1 MKKAIDFDGLKC
13 YDFKHQK
20 SFLRKETQTMK
31 NAVMNMA
38 KYFRFTVR
46 FFAGYFCYAYYYFYR
61 KNKIC
66 ASEMAV

>member
-1 MKKAIDFDGLKC
+1 
-13 YDFKHQK
+13 
-20 SFLRKETQTMK
+20 MK